1 MIDAP
6 RISRVRHELRR
17 RRLDVAR
24 VEDIAP
30 GMRRVVLTGNELA
43 GFTSLGFDDHVKLFF
58 DAAGGGSEPP
68 MRDFTPRRYDTRLG
82 ELWIDFFLHDAGP
95 AAEWATSVK
104 PGDALNLGGPRGSM
118 VIDPEGIDL
127 HLLVG
132 DETAYPAICR
142 RLEELPAGAHAR
154 VVLETGAEAS
164 WPLPPTRARV
174 EATHVVRES
183 DDAPP
188 ARDLIDALRSL
199 DFATAGTHAWVALE
213 SHAARAVRTYLRTE
227 RGFTKEWIKAAAYW
241 RRGAVGTHEKL
252 EDD

>member
-1 MIDAP
+1 MIDTP
-6 RISRVRHELRR
+6 RVTRVRHELRR
-17 RRLDVAR
+17 RRLNVSR
-24 VEDIAP
+24 IEEVAP
-30 GMRRVVLTGNELA
+30 GMRRVVLQGPELE

-58 DAAGGGSEPP
+58 EPVAGQPEAP
-68 MRDFTPRRYDTRLG
+68 MRDFTPRRFDAARA
-82 ELWIDFFLHDAGP
+82 ELWIDFFLHEAGP
-95 AAEWATSVK
+95 AAEWASRVR

-118 VIDPEGIDL
+118 LIDPDGIDL
-127 HLLVG
+127 HLLIG
-132 DETAYPAICR
+132 DETAWPAICR
-142 RLEELPAGAHAR
+142 RLEELPASAHAR

-174 EATHVVRES
+174 EATQVVRES

-213 SHAARAVRTYLRTE
+213 SHAARAVRNYLRTE

-241 RRGAVGTHEKL
+241 RRGAAGEHERI